1 MKNTDLNL
9 IPIFVAIFEEQN
21 LSKAAARLDIS
32 QPAVSKALARL
43 RDIYDEPLFHRSPS
57 GVEPTSFAVDIYPA
71 MLTAF
76 KNFTSTLS
84 ASSEFEA
91 KVSNRI
97 FSIACVSVAS
107 YELMPQLLKQIRQ
120 HAPNISLEVHPL
132 FTEDYESD
140 LRLQRYDLIIDMAPR
155 GWTTL
160 KVEPIFSERLMVVC
174 CADHPRIAD
183 ACSVAQFLAEEH
195 VVVCCADHPRIADAC
210 SVAQFLAEEHV
221 VVSRWHARKSLMS
234 EEDIADLAQRK
245 IVYRASGALEMLP
258 VIHGSEYIGML
269 PESTINAF
277 AGTYNIK
284 AVSLPFE
291 HDIYDLCAIWHPSRS
306 SESAHQWLRNQL
318 KAAVKVLK
326 R

>member
-107 YELMPQLLKQIRQ
+107 YELMPQLLKKIRQ

-160 KVEPIFSERLMVVC
+160 KVEPIFSERLM
-174 CADHPRIAD
+174 
-183 ACSVAQFLAEEH
+183 
-195 VVVCCADHPRIADAC
+195 VVCCADHPRIADAC

-284 AVSLPFE
+284 AVPLPFE

>member
-107 YELMPQLLKQIRQ
+107 YELMSQLLKQIRQ

-160 KVEPIFSERLMVVC
+160 KVEPIFSERLM
-174 CADHPRIAD
+174 
-183 ACSVAQFLAEEH
+183 
-195 VVVCCADHPRIADAC
+195 VVCCADHPRIADAC

>member
-1 MKNTDLNL
+1 
-9 IPIFVAIFEEQN
+9 
-21 LSKAAARLDIS
+21 
-32 QPAVSKALARL
+32 
-43 RDIYDEPLFHRSPS
+43 
-57 GVEPTSFAVDIYPA
+57 

-174 CADHPRIAD
+174 
-183 ACSVAQFLAEEH
+183 
-195 VVVCCADHPRIADAC
+195 
-210 SVAQFLAEEHV
+210 
-221 VVSRWHARKSLMS
+221 
-234 EEDIADLAQRK
+234 
-245 IVYRASGALEMLP
+245 GALEMLP

-318 KAAVKVLK
+318 KLSLPH
-326 R
+326 

>member
-195 VVVCCADHPRIADAC
+195 VVV
-210 SVAQFLAEEHV
+210 
-221 VVSRWHARKSLMS
+221 SRWHARKSLMS

-258 VIHGSEYIGML
+258 VVHGSEYIGML

>member
-21 LSKAAARLDIS
+21 LSKAAVRLDIS

-155 GWTTL
+155 GWTPL

-195 VVVCCADHPRIADAC
+195 VVV
-210 SVAQFLAEEHV
+210 
-221 VVSRWHARKSLMS
+221 SRWHARKSLMS
-234 EEDIADLAQRK
+234 AEDIADLAQRK

-291 HDIYDLCAIWHPSRS
+291 HDVYDLCAIWHPSRS

-326 R
+326 

>member
-1 MKNTDLNL
+1 MGPFVCVPGFAMKNTDLNL

-174 CADHPRIAD
+174 CADHPRIA
-183 ACSVAQFLAEEH
+183 E
-195 VVVCCADHPRIADAC
+195 AC

>member
-155 GWTTL
+155 GWTPL

-174 CADHPRIAD
+174 CAN
-183 ACSVAQFLAEEH
+183 
-195 VVVCCADHPRIADAC
+195 HPRIADAC

-234 EEDIADLAQRK
+234 AEDIADLAQRK

-284 AVSLPFE
+284 AVSLPFD
-291 HDIYDLCAIWHPSRS
+291 HDVYDLCAIWHPSRS

>member
-21 LSKAAARLDIS
+21 LSKAAVRLDIS

-43 RDIYDEPLFHRSPS
+43 RDIYDEPLFNRSPS

-155 GWTTL
+155 GWTPL

-195 VVVCCADHPRIADAC
+195 VVV
-210 SVAQFLAEEHV
+210 
-221 VVSRWHARKSLMS
+221 SRWHARKSLMS
-234 EEDIADLAQRK
+234 AEDIADLAQRK
-245 IVYRASGALEMLP
+245 IAYRASGALEMLP

-284 AVSLPFE
+284 AVSLPFD
-291 HDIYDLCAIWHPSRS
+291 HDVYDLCAIWHPSRS

-326 R
+326 Q

>member
-21 LSKAAARLDIS
+21 LSKAATRLDIS

-195 VVVCCADHPRIADAC
+195 VVV
-210 SVAQFLAEEHV
+210 
-221 VVSRWHARKSLMS
+221 SRWHARKSLMS

>member
-21 LSKAAARLDIS
+21 LSKAAVRLDIS

-43 RDIYDEPLFHRSPS
+43 RDIYDERLFHRSPS

-195 VVVCCADHPRIADAC
+195 VVV
-210 SVAQFLAEEHV
+210 
-221 VVSRWHARKSLMS
+221 SRWHARKSLMS
-234 EEDIADLAQRK
+234 AEDIADLAQRK
-245 IVYRASGALEMLP
+245 IAYRASGALEMLP

-284 AVSLPFE
+284 AVSLPFD
-291 HDIYDLCAIWHPSRS
+291 HDVYDLCAIWHPSRS

>member
-195 VVVCCADHPRIADAC
+195 VVV
-210 SVAQFLAEEHV
+210 
-221 VVSRWHARKSLMS
+221 SRWHARKSLMS

-245 IVYRASGALEMLP
+245 IAYRASGALEMLP

-284 AVSLPFE
+284 AVSLPFD
-291 HDIYDLCAIWHPSRS
+291 HDVYDLCAIWHPSRS

>member
-174 CADHPRIAD
+174 CT
-183 ACSVAQFLAEEH
+183 
-195 VVVCCADHPRIADAC
+195 DHPRIADAC

-234 EEDIADLAQRK
+234 AEDIADLAQRK

-291 HDIYDLCAIWHPSRS
+291 HDVYDLCAIWHPSRS

>member
-21 LSKAAARLDIS
+21 LSKAAVRLDIS

-195 VVVCCADHPRIADAC
+195 VVV
-210 SVAQFLAEEHV
+210 
-221 VVSRWHARKSLMS
+221 SRWHARKSLMS
-234 EEDIADLAQRK
+234 AEDIADLAQRK
-245 IVYRASGALEMLP
+245 IAYRASGALEMLP

-284 AVSLPFE
+284 AVSLPFD
-291 HDIYDLCAIWHPSRS
+291 HDVYDLCAIWHPSRS

>member
-195 VVVCCADHPRIADAC
+195 VVV
-210 SVAQFLAEEHV
+210 
-221 VVSRWHARKSLMS
+221 SRWHARKSLMS

-269 PESTINAF
+269 PESTINTF

>member
-97 FSIACVSVAS
+97 FSIACLSVAS

-155 GWTTL
+155 GWTPL

-174 CADHPRIAD
+174 CAN
-183 ACSVAQFLAEEH
+183 
-195 VVVCCADHPRIADAC
+195 HPRIADAC

-234 EEDIADLAQRK
+234 AEDIADLAQRK

-291 HDIYDLCAIWHPSRS
+291 HDVYDLCAIWHPSRS

>member
-195 VVVCCADHPRIADAC
+195 VVV
-210 SVAQFLAEEHV
+210 
-221 VVSRWHARKSLMS
+221 SRWHARKSLMS
-234 EEDIADLAQRK
+234 AEDIADLAKRK
-245 IVYRASGALEMLP
+245 IAYRASGALEMLP

-284 AVSLPFE
+284 AVSLPFD
-291 HDIYDLCAIWHPSRS
+291 HDVYDLCAIWHPSRS

>member
-1 MKNTDLNL
+1 MRNTDLNL

-195 VVVCCADHPRIADAC
+195 VVV
-210 SVAQFLAEEHV
+210 
-221 VVSRWHARKSLMS
+221 SRWHARKSLMS
-234 EEDIADLAQRK
+234 AEDIADLAQRK
-245 IVYRASGALEMLP
+245 IAYRASGALEMLP

-284 AVSLPFE
+284 AVSLPFD
-291 HDIYDLCAIWHPSRS
+291 HDVYDLCAIWHPSRS

>member
-76 KNFTSTLS
+76 KYFTSTLS

-174 CADHPRIAD
+174 CADHPRIA
-183 ACSVAQFLAEEH
+183 E
-195 VVVCCADHPRIADAC
+195 AC

>member
-71 MLTAF
+71 MLRAF

-195 VVVCCADHPRIADAC
+195 VVV
-210 SVAQFLAEEHV
+210 
-221 VVSRWHARKSLMS
+221 SRWHARRSLMS

-291 HDIYDLCAIWHPSRS
+291 HEIYDLCAIWHPSRS

>member
-21 LSKAAARLDIS
+21 LSKAAVRLDIS

-43 RDIYDEPLFHRSPS
+43 RDIYDEPLFNRSPS

-174 CADHPRIAD
+174 CADHPRIA
-183 ACSVAQFLAEEH
+183 E
-195 VVVCCADHPRIADAC
+195 AC

-234 EEDIADLAQRK
+234 AEDIADLAQRK

-284 AVSLPFE
+284 AVSLPFD
-291 HDIYDLCAIWHPSRS
+291 HDVYDLCAIWHPSRS

>member
-195 VVVCCADHPRIADAC
+195 VVV
-210 SVAQFLAEEHV
+210 
-221 VVSRWHARKSLMS
+221 SRWHARKSLMS

-306 SESAHQWLRNQL
+306 NESAHQWLRNQL

>member
-155 GWTTL
+155 GWTPL

-195 VVVCCADHPRIADAC
+195 VVV
-210 SVAQFLAEEHV
+210 
-221 VVSRWHARKSLMS
+221 SRWHARKSLMS
-234 EEDIADLAQRK
+234 AEDIADLAQRK
-245 IVYRASGALEMLP
+245 IAYRASGALEMLP

-284 AVSLPFE
+284 AVSLPFD
-291 HDIYDLCAIWHPSRS
+291 HDVYDLCAIWHPSRS